1 MIDMTTIVIGAGAA
15 GLMAAGRLAE
25 RGAKTII
32 AERNPIVG
40 KKLRI
45 TGKGRCNLTNSCE
58 VEDIISHVPTNGK
71 FLYSA
76 IYNFTNADT
85 MSFFET
91 HGVPLKTERGGR
103 VFPVSDSA
111 RDVAEALRRYV
122 AKGGAKLI
130 HARAAQI
137 LTADGAVTG
146 VKFTDGREIACDSVI
161 IATGGK
167 SYPLTGSTGDGY
179 KMAAALG
186 HTIVEPKA
194 SLVPLETVESWTA
207 DVMGLQLKNIALG
220 VNDARGR
227 RIYDDFGEMLFTHFG
242 VSGPVI
248 LSASAHMKK
257 EQKYTLE
264 IDLKPALSAEKLDAR
279 IVRDFEKYHNKQLI
293 HAMEDLLPKALI
305 PIVLQ
310 AAGVDEHK
318 AANSV
323 TRQER
328 TAIGAVL
335 KSLTLTVKGKRPID
349 EAIITS
355 GGVKTSEIN
364 PSTMESRIVKGLYF
378 AGEVIDVDAYTGG
391 FNLQIAFSTARLAAE
406 SITENI

>member
-1 MIDMTTIVIGAGAA
+1 
-15 GLMAAGRLAE
+15 
-25 RGAKTII
+25 
-32 AERNPIVG
+32 
-40 KKLRI
+40 
-45 TGKGRCNLTNSCE
+45 
-58 VEDIISHVPTNGK
+58 
-71 FLYSA
+71 
-76 IYNFTNADT
+76 
-85 MSFFET
+85 
-91 HGVPLKTERGGR
+91 
-103 VFPVSDSA
+103 
-111 RDVAEALRRYV
+111 
-122 AKGGAKLI
+122 
-130 HARAAQI
+130 
-137 LTADGAVTG
+137 
-146 VKFTDGREIACDSVI
+146 
-161 IATGGK
+161 
-167 SYPLTGSTGDGY
+167 
-179 KMAAALG
+179 
-186 HTIVEPKA
+186 
-194 SLVPLETVESWTA
+194 
-207 DVMGLQLKNIALG
+207 MGLQLKNIALG

-257 EQKYTLE
+257 EQKYTLS

-310 AAGVDEHK
+310 AASADEHK

-378 AGEVIDVDAYTGG
+378 AGEIIDVDAYTGG

-406 SITENI
+406 SITE